1 VLVKEILKG
10 KGDEVFTV
18 SPDVT
23 VQDAARLLHE
33 RRVGAL
39 VVLDAGG
46 RVAGILSERDLV
58 RTVAEAGPDA
68 LARPVRSCMTA
79 DVIYA
84 RPSETADELLGRMTD
99 RRIRH
104 LPVCENDRLLGVLS
118 IGDLVKVKIKETEAE
133 AEGLKAYIAAG

>member
-1 VLVKEILKG
+1 MLVKEILKG
-10 KGDEVFTV
+10 KGDQVFTV

-23 VQDAARLLHE
+23 IQEAARMLHD
-33 RRVGAL
+33 RKVGAL
-39 VVLDAGG
+39 VVMDGED

-58 RTVAEAGPDA
+58 RTMAELGPDA
-68 LARPVRSCMTA
+68 LVRSVRSCMTA

-84 RPSETADELLGRMTD
+84 RPTETVDALLERMTD

-104 LPVCENDRLLGVLS
+104 LPVCENERLLGVLS
-118 IGDLVKVKIKETEAE
+118 IGDLVKVKIQETQAE